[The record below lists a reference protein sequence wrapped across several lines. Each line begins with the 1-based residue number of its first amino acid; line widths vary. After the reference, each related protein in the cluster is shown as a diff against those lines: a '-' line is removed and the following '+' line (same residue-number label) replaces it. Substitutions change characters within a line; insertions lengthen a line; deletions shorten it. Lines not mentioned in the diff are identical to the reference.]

1 MRFRQSPATFTVEEL
16 PLFAPSGRGD
26 HLYLTVRRSG
36 MSTPFLLRELQRR
49 LRLKEEDLGCAGMK
63 DRDAVSVQTL
73 SLPRHAARQAERVL
87 RELGCEVLSA
97 IQHPHK
103 LRTGKLA
110 GNRFSIR
117 VELEGGHE
125 EGPLAEGCR
134 RIEADGLANAFG
146 PQRFA
151 DGSAIEEGHRTFL
164 GIRRPGAFR
173 RSRFAVSVFQALL
186 FNELLALRR
195 ARGLWPWPLSGDLMK
210 RHDSGGEFV
219 AEEVDEPLRSR
230 VARLEISPTGPIF
243 GGKMARP
250 CGEAW
255 RLECGVLASHG
266 LTPGS
271 LGASRVPGTRRFLR
285 VPADPIALTMESG
298 AAFLSF
304 ELPPGSYA
312 SVLLQELG
320 VEVIPPDRPQRE

>member
-1 MRFRQSPATFTVEEL
+1 VRFHQSPATFTVEEL
-16 PLFAPSGRGD
+16 PLFAPSGRGN

-49 LRLKEEDLGCAGMK
+49 LHLKEEDLGCAGMK

-73 SLPRHAARQAERVL
+73 SLPRHAAPQAERVL

-97 IQHPHK
+97 AQHPHK

-117 VELEGGHE
+117 VELEGNHE
-125 EGPLAEGCR
+125 KELLAEGCR
-134 RIEADGLANAFG
+134 RIEAGGLANAFG

-151 DGSAIEEGHRTFL
+151 DGSAIEEGRRAFL

-195 ARGLWPWPLSGDLMK
+195 ARGLWPGPLPGDLMK

-219 AEEVDEPLRSR
+219 AGEVDEPLRSR
-230 VARLEISPTGPIF
+230 VAQLEISPTGPMF
-243 GGKMARP
+243 GGKMAHP
-250 CGEAW
+250 EGEAW
-255 RLECGVLASHG
+255 RLECGILASHG

-271 LGASRVPGTRRFLR
+271 LAASRVPGARRFLR
-285 VPADPIALTMESG
+285 VPAAPIAITLEGET
-298 AAFLSF
+298 AHLSF
-304 ELPPGSYA
+304 DLPPGSYA

-320 VEVIPPDRPQRE
+320 VEVVRPERPDRR